1 VSVSAADLARRCG
14 NPHRRRHLRSEQDDQ
29 QDDDDE
35 EGAQS
40 DVHGALLPG
49 AVRLSSIRCVVPPFI
64 ARDACHTVR
73 PLSRSESEHA
83 HGGVAQLVRAPAC
96 HAGGRGFESRRSRL
110 ESRCDAAAFFVLRS
124 PRSGG
129 RDRRHPSAWAC
140 ADGVRFRR
148 PCAGTRRLAPD
159 PPEWARFRSDGGE
172 RAGGRRPW
180 PDGGQVA
187 GRIEHG
193 RRSCLIESLQRGSQS
208 SPCWCS
214 GAAETR
220 TGGAASSRRQ
230 RQRRAWG
237 AAARRARGRPRCAG
251 RIVGSWSAMARRGSP
266 SSRGGST
273 RRNSAAR
280 GRRCRSIGADASAS
294 ATASSSSP
302 WSTGRT
308 RRRCGSPLAT
318 CAADRRSAVGPGRRL
333 RARPRR
339 SRAGLPRGGRRRAHR
354 VRRGLLERCRST
366 RSACAIRLT
375 RVTAR
380 GYGTRPADIAANVA
394 PGGAARATESAE
406 GSGAVHAGSVPSKH
420 AMASTFGSTSA
431 A

>member
-49 AVRLSSIRCVVPPFI
+49 AVRLSSIRCVVPRSSRATRAILSVRSP
-64 ARDACHTVR
+64 ARRANT
-73 PLSRSESEHA
+73 PT
-83 HGGVAQLVRAPAC
+83 GGVAQLVRAPAC

-187 GRIEHG
+187 GRVEHG

-214 GAAETR
+214 GAVETR
-220 TGGAASSRRQ
+220 TGAAASSRRQ

-273 RRNSAAR
+273 RRNSGPAVGDADRSARTPPLRLRHQVHHR
-280 GRRCRSIGADASAS
+280 GRPD
-294 ATASSSSP
+294 
-302 WSTGRT
+302 
-308 RRRCGSPLAT
+308 
-318 CAADRRSAVGPGRRL
+318 
-333 RARPRR
+333 
-339 SRAGLPRGGRRRAHR
+339 
-354 VRRGLLERCRST
+354 
-366 RSACAIRLT
+366 
-375 RVTAR
+375 
-380 GYGTRPADIAANVA
+380 A
-394 PGGAARATESAE
+394 PGGAAAHRSRPAPRT
-406 GSGAVHAGSVPSKH
+406 GGPRSVPGGVFVPGPGCYEL
-420 AMASTFGSTSA
+420 AYRA
-431 A
+431 AGVDERIVFAAAF